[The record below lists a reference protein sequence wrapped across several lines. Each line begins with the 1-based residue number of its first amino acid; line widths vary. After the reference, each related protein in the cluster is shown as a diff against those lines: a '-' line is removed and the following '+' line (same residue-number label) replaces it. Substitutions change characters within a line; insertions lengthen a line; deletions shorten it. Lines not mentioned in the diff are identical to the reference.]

1 MLNSKLLH
9 IAKSQNVN
17 RDFINNINSYYF
29 VSYNH
34 NSCKTRFYSS
44 DKDFKSVT
52 IYLTAKQ
59 AKDLFLI

>member
-1 MLNSKLLH
+1 MLNSKLIH
-9 IAKSQNVN
+9 IAKSQDVN
-17 RDFINNINSYYF
+17 IDFINNTNSYYF
-29 VSYNH
+29 VGYNR
-34 NSCKTRFYSS
+34 SSGKTRFYSS